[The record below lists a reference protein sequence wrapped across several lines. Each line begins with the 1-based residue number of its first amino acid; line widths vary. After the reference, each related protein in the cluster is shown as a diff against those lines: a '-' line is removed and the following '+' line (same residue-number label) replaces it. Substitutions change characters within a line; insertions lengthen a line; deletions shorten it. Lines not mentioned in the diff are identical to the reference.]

1 MSKSPP
7 FTITR
12 KILSLSGE
20 ISRKLGLLEGLRI
33 DPAPIKLRKDN
44 QIKTIQASLSIEGNS
59 LALDQ
64 VQSIL
69 EGKTVLAPR
78 KDIIEVKNAI
88 DLYKNLSDLDPLS
101 IRAFKQAHKILMV
114 NLISSNGTYREK
126 GVGIFKGKEIAHV
139 APPARRVPELMQD
152 LFNFLKQDS
161 ECAWLIKA
169 CIFHYELEFIHP
181 FADGNGRMGRLW
193 QQLLLMKEDPIF
205 EYLSVEA
212 LIKATQSEYYLVL
225 AQCDKE
231 AESTKFIEYSLQLIS
246 GVLDAHID
254 TISGTPMDTDARL
267 NYARSKFKSTWF
279 SRKDYI
285 QEHKNIST
293 ATASR
298 DLCHGLES
306 MVLEKIGDKNKTR
319 YRFILG
325 AVNDRDIRHLG

>member
-7 FTITR
+7 FTITG

-20 ISRKLGLLEGLRI
+20 ISRKLGLLEGLKI
-33 DPAPIKLRKDN
+33 DPAPIKLRKSN

-64 VQSIL
+64 IQSIL
-69 EGKTVLAPR
+69 EGKTVLAPH

-88 DLYKNLSDLDPLS
+88 ELYKDLSVLNPLS
-101 IRAFKQAHKILMV
+101 ILSFKQAHKILLA
-114 NLISSNGTYREK
+114 NLIPSNGKYREK
-126 GVGIFKGKEIAHV
+126 GIGIFKGKEVAHV
-139 APPARRVPELMQD
+139 APPAKRVPELMQD
-152 LFNFLKQDS
+152 LFNFLKQGNEYS
-161 ECAWLIKA
+161 WLIKA

-193 QQLLLMKEDPIF
+193 QQLILMNEDPIF
-205 EYLSVEA
+205 KYLSIES
-212 LIKATQSEYYLVL
+212 LIKKSQNEYYNVL

-246 GVLDAHID
+246 DVLDEHI
-254 TISGTPMDTDARL
+254 TTVSGTPMDTDTRL
-267 NYARSKFKSTWF
+267 NYAKSKFKSIWF

-285 QEHKNIST
+285 QVHKNIST

-298 DLCHGLES
+298 DLTHGVES
-306 MVLEKIGDKNKTR
+306 LILEKVGDKNKTQ
-319 YRFILG
+319 YRFI
-325 AVNDRDIRHLG
+325 A

>member
-20 ISRKLGLLEGLRI
+20 ISRKLGLLEGLKI
-33 DPAPIKLRKDN
+33 DPAPIKLRKSN

-64 VQSIL
+64 IQSIL
-69 EGKTVLAPR
+69 EGKTVLAPH
-78 KDIIEVKNAI
+78 KDIIEAKNAI
-88 DLYKNLSDLDPLS
+88 ELYKDLSVLNPLS
-101 IRAFKQAHKILMV
+101 ILSFKQAHKILLA
-114 NLISSNGTYREK
+114 NLIPSNGKYREK
-126 GVGIFKGKEIAHV
+126 GIGIFKGKEVAHV
-139 APPARRVPELMQD
+139 APPAKRVPELMQD
-152 LFNFLKQDS
+152 LFNFLKQGNEYS
-161 ECAWLIKA
+161 WLIKA

-193 QQLLLMKEDPIF
+193 QQLILMNEDPIF
-205 EYLSVEA
+205 KYLSIES
-212 LIKATQSEYYLVL
+212 LIKKSQNEYYSVL

-246 GVLDAHID
+246 DMLDEHIN
-254 TISGTPMDTDARL
+254 TVSGTPMDTDTRL
-267 NYARSKFKSTWF
+267 NYAKSKFKSIWF

-285 QEHKNIST
+285 QVHKNIST

-298 DLCHGLES
+298 DLTHGVES
-306 MVLEKIGDKNKTR
+306 LILEKVGDKNKTQ
-319 YRFILG
+319 YRFI
-325 AVNDRDIRHLG
+325 A

>member
-7 FTITR
+7 FTITG

-20 ISRKLGLLEGLRI
+20 ISRKLGLLEGLKI
-33 DPAPIKLRKDN
+33 DPAPIKLRKSN

-64 VQSIL
+64 IQSIL
-69 EGKTVLAPR
+69 EGKTVLAPH

-88 DLYKNLSDLDPLS
+88 ELYKDLSVLNPLS
-101 IRAFKQAHKILMV
+101 ILSFKQAHKILLA
-114 NLISSNGTYREK
+114 NLIPSNGKYREK
-126 GVGIFKGKEIAHV
+126 GIGIFKGKEVAHV
-139 APPARRVPELMQD
+139 APPAKRVPELMQD
-152 LFNFLKQDS
+152 LFNFLKQGNEYS
-161 ECAWLIKA
+161 WLIKA

-193 QQLLLMKEDPIF
+193 QQLILMNEDPIF
-205 EYLSVEA
+205 KYLSIES
-212 LIKATQSEYYLVL
+212 LIKKSQNEYYNVL

-246 GVLDAHID
+246 DVLDEHI
-254 TISGTPMDTDARL
+254 TTVSGTPMDTDTRL
-267 NYARSKFKSTWF
+267 NYAKSKFKSIWF

-285 QEHKNIST
+285 QVHKNIST

-298 DLCHGLES
+298 DLTHGVES
-306 MVLEKIGDKNKTR
+306 MILEKVGHKNKTQ
-319 YRFILG
+319 YRFI
-325 AVNDRDIRHLG
+325 A

>member
-20 ISRKLGLLEGLRI
+20 ISRKLGLLEGLKI
-33 DPAPIKLRKDN
+33 DPAPIKLRKSN

-64 VQSIL
+64 IQSIL
-69 EGKTVLAPR
+69 EGKTVLAPH

-88 DLYKNLSDLDPLS
+88 ELYKDLSVLNPLS
-101 IRAFKQAHKILMV
+101 ILSFKQAHKILMA
-114 NLISSNGTYREK
+114 NLIPSNGKYREK
-126 GVGIFKGKEIAHV
+126 GIGIFKGKEVAHV
-139 APPARRVPELMQD
+139 APPAKRVPELMQD
-152 LFNFLKQDS
+152 LFNFLKQGN
-161 ECAWLIKA
+161 ECSWLIKA

-193 QQLLLMKEDPIF
+193 QQLILMNEDPIF
-205 EYLSVEA
+205 EYLSVES
-212 LIKATQSEYYLVL
+212 LIKKSQNEYYNVL
-225 AQCDKE
+225 AQCDQE

-246 GVLDAHID
+246 DVLDEHI
-254 TISGTPMDTDARL
+254 TTVSGTPMDTDTRL
-267 NYARSKFKSTWF
+267 NYAKSKFKSIWF

-285 QEHKNIST
+285 QVHKNIST

-298 DLCHGLES
+298 DLIHGVES
-306 MVLEKIGDKNKTR
+306 MILEKVGDKNKTQ
-319 YRFILG
+319 YRFI
-325 AVNDRDIRHLG
+325 A